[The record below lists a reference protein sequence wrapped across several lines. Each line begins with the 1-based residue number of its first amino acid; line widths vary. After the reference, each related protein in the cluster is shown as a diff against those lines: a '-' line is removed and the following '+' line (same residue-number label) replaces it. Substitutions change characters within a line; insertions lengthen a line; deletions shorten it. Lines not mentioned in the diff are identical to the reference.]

1 MKKLTTDIITPISD
15 KEKNEEIEYIWVVV
29 ANMNWRAPVLT
40 IQTIIGL
47 VPIVGLFTS
56 IFPRME
62 HHGIVFKT
70 KNGNYYTT
78 DFVCSNSKFINFYK
92 EKEKAFNFIA
102 ERIEQ
107 KKIWISLKAIV
118 KSDNNITIGEIS
130 NIINKVTPKEYNLIF
145 ENCQSYVKYIINNI
159 YHKIKILGFDSGW
172 TSGHMCAGIQIGG
185 DRSY

>member
-1 MKKLTTDIITPISD
+1 MKKLTTNIVTPISD

-29 ANMNWRAPVLT
+29 ANMNGRAPVLT
-40 IQTIIGL
+40 AQTIIGL

-78 DFVCSNSKFINFYK
+78 NFVCSNSKFINFYK

-102 ERIEQ
+102 ERIN
-107 KKIWISLKAIV
+107 KKKYGFHLK
-118 KSDNNITIGEIS
+118 
-130 NIINKVTPKEYNLIF
+130 L
-145 ENCQSYVKYIINNI
+145 
-159 YHKIKILGFDSGW
+159 
-172 TSGHMCAGIQIGG
+172 
-185 DRSY
+185 